1 MFQHVRKPLFL
12 SARQFWLSLL
22 VLLALPPVTAHS
34 HEAGREPLPP
44 FRASY
49 SASLDKGLEL
59 NGSASRTLSRQN
71 DGSWLY
77 RTDVDSLVANI
88 DESLLLRWDNGRVIP
103 LRYRYRLSGLLIRNR
118 EEAIDF
124 DWEAGVATGSY
135 RGKSFSLPLKAG
147 TLDPLGYQLQLHQ
160 DIRSGLREARYQVIR
175 RGKYDEQVFA
185 VVGEESASGTQLLKA
200 EKVREDGA
208 RRQTY
213 MWFDPAR
220 AFLLV
225 RLLQIEPDGSRY
237 ELTLDRAE
245 LDH

>member
-1 MFQHVRKPLFL
+1 MFQPVRNLLPLSVCQL
-12 SARQFWLSLL
+12 WLSLL
-22 VLLALPPVTAHS
+22 VLLALPVSGSPR
-34 HEAGREPLPP
+34 EADTVPP

-49 SASLDKGLEL
+49 AASLDKGLEL
-59 NGSASRTLSRQN
+59 NGNASRTLTRQD
-71 DGSWLY
+71 DGTWLY
-77 RTDVDSLVANI
+77 RTDVDSLVAKI
-88 DESLLLRWDNGRVIP
+88 DESLVLRWESGRVIP

-118 EEAIDF
+118 EESIDF
-124 DWEAGVATGSY
+124 DWQAGVATGSY
-135 RGKSFSLPLKAG
+135 RGKPFSLPLKDG

-160 DIRSGLREARYQVIR
+160 DIRTGQHKTRYQVIR

-200 EKVREDGA
+200 EKVREEGSG
-208 RRQTY
+208 RQTY

-237 ELTLDRAE
+237 ELTLDRAD
-245 LDH
+245 LDY